1 MRVSGACNDVD
12 DIAMPGQNTRQR
24 MNHTFESL
32 IGRQQAKCE
41 QNLLSCGC
49 GDDLV
54 NLQRCNGQVGYAMG
68 NQVDLVFGNSK
79 YVLKKSARVLAHH
92 DKPLGSC
99 GDLLED
105 ISLIGIRL
113 TKNRMQSCHNRH
125 SEMLEQ
131 LQNMAAG
138 LSPIDPVFV
147 LQTNNINVYRVKI
160 AGGCPIG

>member
-1 MRVSGACNDVD
+1 MRNKMCIRDS
-12 DIAMPGQNTRQR
+12 
-24 MNHTFESL
+24 
-32 IGRQQAKCE
+32 
-41 QNLLSCGC
+41 
-49 GDDLV
+49 
-54 NLQRCNGQVGYAMG
+54 
-68 NQVDLVFGNSK
+68 SK

-147 LQTNNINVYRVKI
+147 PVSYTHLDVYKRQLQGLLFPFGVRVAEAI
-160 AGGCPIG
+160 VAPPAIDAANRPCLLYTSRCV